1 MYTSSPIE
9 IDSLP
14 RVINIVNSFK
24 IVIGSSPTYM
34 TYLGFYW
41 ALTDLTIELESS
53 LNSLP
58 ELESSLNSLPEPSSY
73 YLDSSGGLEFSEEH
87 SSSSLA
93 LLISLFLWVYGSSI
107 NSSSWKTCKSSSWGA
122 LSSYLF
128 LIFGILFPF

>member
-41 ALTDLTIELESS
+41 ALTDLTI
-53 LNSLP
+53 